1 MKTADV
7 YVQNSLSVYI
17 FSGILEFFYGSMC
30 SIVKIEI
37 KSQLKILFYL
47 FWFQNFKGVYNFY
60 SKTWQIYC
68 FEIFL
73 GSYISQWIKYST
85 NKWT

>member
-17 FSGILEFFYGSMC
+17 FSGMLEFFYRSMCSIGKIEISLSVNIFSGILEFFYGSTC

-37 KSQLKILFYL
+37 KSQLKALFYL
-47 FWFQNFKGVYNFY
+47 F
-60 SKTWQIYC
+60 
-68 FEIFL
+68 
-73 GSYISQWIKYST
+73 
-85 NKWT
+85 